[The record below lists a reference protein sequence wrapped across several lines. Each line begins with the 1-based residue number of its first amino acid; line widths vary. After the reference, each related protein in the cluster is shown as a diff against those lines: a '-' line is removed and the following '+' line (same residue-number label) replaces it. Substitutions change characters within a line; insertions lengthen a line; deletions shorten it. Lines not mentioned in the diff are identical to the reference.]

1 MTKQAAQKSHQPQA
15 HTRFLSAVESRG
27 FFFLWALLVQT
38 ANNRL
43 WQLLLSLCCLGWPW
57 RRRKAKKA
65 RVGCRLLPELIYSL
79 EFHNFN
85 IIDTESCTNFSL
97 RYALI
102 GLLALQILN
111 SAHKVIYGQ
120 QTFSIV
126 YIQIATCMSKMSKEI
141 LYQHLDD
148 CSDSFL
154 YSMEKKSLICRAWLY
169 WSWFFVVVCANSI
182 LWILSGIELFGFF
195 QTNLLS

>member
-1 MTKQAAQKSHQPQA
+1 MLFVSSPLDCSLLNDKTGSSEKSPTTGTHTFPWCSGKQ
-15 HTRFLSAVESRG
+15 RI
-27 FFFLWALLVQT
+27 FFLWALLVQT

-154 YSMEKKSLICRAWLY
+154 YSMEKKSLICRA
-169 WSWFFVVVCANSI
+169 
-182 LWILSGIELFGFF
+182 
-195 QTNLLS
+195 